1 MARDPNSFM
10 FNWFVMIICLQMLN
24 IIGKYKN
31 ILGKKAREEE
41 TELKILV
48 YVEFCTSN
56 GDTSYIWE
64 NQNTKDLHNKDST

>member
-1 MARDPNSFM
+1 
-10 FNWFVMIICLQMLN
+10 MLN

-31 ILGKKAREEE
+31 IIGKKAREEE

-48 YVEFCTSN
+48 HVEFCTSN

-64 NQNTKDLHNKDST
+64 NQNTKDLHLGNEQSSAVNHHNNVKHIVPCISCC